1 MRIVGDPVS
10 WFVIEPGWRVTCVD
24 GTEVGRVDEVI
35 GDSGT
40 DIFNGLS
47 VSPGLF
53 RGSRYVP
60 SERVQR
66 IEEGVV
72 YLTLS
77 PAQFEGLEEAV
88 PAPPSEQI
96 RPDTTDL

>member
-1 MRIVGDPVS
+1 
-10 WFVIEPGWRVTCVD
+10 
-24 GTEVGRVDEVI
+24 
-35 GDSGT
+35 
-40 DIFNGLS
+40 
-47 VSPGLF
+47 
-53 RGSRYVP
+53 
-60 SERVQR
+60 VQR

>member
-1 MRIVGDPVS
+1 MGDPVS

-24 GTEVGRVDEVI
+24 GTEVGRVHEVI
-35 GDSGT
+35 GDSGQ

-47 VSPGLF
+47 VSPGRF

-60 SERVQR
+60 SERVAR

-72 YLTLS
+72 FLTLS
-77 PAQFEGLEEAV
+77 PAQFERLDEAV
-88 PAPPSEQI
+88 PAPPSEEI
-96 RPDTTDL
+96 RADTTDL

>member
-1 MRIVGDPVS
+1 MGDPVS
-10 WFVIEPGWRVTCVD
+10 WFVIEPGWRVTCAD
-24 GTEVGRVDEVI
+24 GTEVGKVHEVI
-35 GDSGT
+35 GDADD

-53 RGSRYVP
+53 RGPRYVP
-60 SERVQR
+60 SERVDR

-77 PAQFEGLEEAV
+77 PAQFERLDEAA
-88 PAPPSEQI
+88 PAAPS
-96 RPDTTDL
+96 